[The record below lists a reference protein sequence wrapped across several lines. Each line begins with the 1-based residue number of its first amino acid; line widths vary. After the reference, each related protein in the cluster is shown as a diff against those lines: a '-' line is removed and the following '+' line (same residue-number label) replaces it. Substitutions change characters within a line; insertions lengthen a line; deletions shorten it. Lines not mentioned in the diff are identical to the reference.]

1 MRLLVVGKL
10 SGQLGTAVRMAMA
23 AGAKVHHVETCAAAT
38 AALRAGQGAD
48 LLMVDYELDIAGL
61 IAANALER
69 ITAPVVA
76 CGVGADPKKA
86 ADAIRAGAVE
96 FIPLP
101 PEAELIAAVLNA
113 VTAEERSL
121 VTRDPSMQAVM
132 KLADQVAPSEAS
144 ILITGESG
152 VGKEVMARHVHAR
165 SRRADKAFVSVNCA
179 AIPENL
185 LESELFGHEKGA
197 FTGALARRIG
207 KFEEADGGTLL
218 LDEISEMDARLQ
230 AKLLRAIQERVIDR
244 VGGSKPVK
252 VDIRIIATSNRNLA
266 EAVREGTFRE
276 DLLYRLNVVTLKL
289 PSLRERPSDILA
301 LAEHFG
307 KKYAAAN
314 SVPERA
320 IGAAARERLLTHPW
334 PGNVRELENA
344 MHRAV
349 LLSTGAEIDPES
361 IRLPDGAPLSA
372 AAPAQRAVQAA
383 EAVTRGLVGPHRGGG
398 GAAADHRHARSLPGQ
413 PHPRGQHPGHQ
424 HPHPA
429 QQAERIF
436 RGRGGRA
443 GPAVGPEHP
452 GGLIS
457 HGRRR
462 RAPDILHA
470 HRPPGPGLGGAWRG
484 GAGAGRDRHHRDAD
498 PAGAAVH
505 HGSAAGVLA
514 GVVGADPDDGPDD
527 QEAAGVHRLPDGAA
541 GQHPVQ
547 AGPEPRHHPADPE
560 PRARGRRLGG
570 RRHRGLRAPDD
581 GRQLHHRGDRLRHPG
596 DREFRGDHQGFDPDR
611 RGRRAVHPGLDAR
624 QADGDRR
631 RPVFRPR
638 G

>member
-23 AGAKVHHVETCAAAT
+23 AGAKVHHVETCSAAT

-61 IAANALER
+61 IAANLLER

-76 CGVGADPKKA
+76 CGVGADPRKA
-86 ADAIRAGAVE
+86 AEAIRQGAVE

-121 VTRDPSMQAVM
+121 VTRDPSMQAVL

-152 VGKEVMARHVHAR
+152 VGKEVMARHVHTR
-165 SRRADKAFVSVNCA
+165 SRRADKVFVSVNCA

-197 FTGALARRIG
+197 FTGAHARRIG

-230 AKLLRAIQERVIDR
+230 AKLLRALQERVIDR
-244 VGGSKPVK
+244 VGGAKPVK

-289 PSLRERPSDILA
+289 PALRERPADILA
-301 LAEHFG
+301 LAEHFT

-314 SVPERA
+314 DMPERA

-349 LLSTGAEIDPES
+349 LLSTGAEIDPEA

-372 AAPAQRAVQAA
+372 SPGGPAQRAAQAA
-383 EAVTRGLVGPHRGGG
+383 ESVTRGLVGRT
-398 GAAADHRHARSLPGQ
+398 
-413 PHPRGQHPGHQ
+413 
-424 HPHPA
+424 
-429 QQAERIF
+429 
-436 RGRGGRA
+436 
-443 GPAVGPEHP
+443 V
-452 GGLIS
+452 
-457 HGRRR
+457 
-462 RAPDILHA
+462 
-470 HRPPGPGLGGAWRG
+470 
-484 GAGAGRDRHHRDAD
+484 
-498 PAGAAVH
+498 AAVEQQLIIDTLGH
-505 HGSAAGVLA
+505 CLGNRTHAANILGISIRTLRNKLNEYSAAGVAVPAPQSGLSN
-514 GVVGADPDDGPDD
+514 
-527 QEAAGVHRLPDGAA
+527 QAA
-541 GQHPVQ
+541 
-547 AGPEPRHHPADPE
+547 
-560 PRARGRRLGG
+560 
-570 RRHRGLRAPDD
+570 
-581 GRQLHHRGDRLRHPG
+581 
-596 DREFRGDHQGFDPDR
+596 
-611 RGRRAVHPGLDAR
+611 
-624 QADGDRR
+624 
-631 RPVFRPR
+631 
-638 G
+638 